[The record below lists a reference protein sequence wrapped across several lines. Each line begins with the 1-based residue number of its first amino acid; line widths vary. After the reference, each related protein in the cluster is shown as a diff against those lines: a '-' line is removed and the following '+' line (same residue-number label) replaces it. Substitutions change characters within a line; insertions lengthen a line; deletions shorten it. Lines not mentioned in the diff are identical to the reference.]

1 MPSSFEQTPTAL
13 ATGQG
18 LIVKKLQ
25 GTYFVRSADCT
36 HLHEPGCAVKAAVAA
51 GQIAERRYRS
61 YLRLQGDST

>member
-1 MPSSFEQTPTAL
+1 MSSSIEQTPNAL

-18 LIVKKLQ
+18 LIVKKSR

-36 HLHEPGCAVKAAVAA
+36 HLHEPSCAVKAAVAA
-51 GQIAERRYRS
+51 GQIAERRDRS